1 MSLKSTR
8 RDLTA
13 ILASRRLRAV
23 SLLSIS
29 SGLPLGL
36 VTVAIPAWMTMVGAD
51 IRTVGLLTAAQA
63 PYAFKFLW
71 APLVD
76 RLGVPGLSGKRGW
89 IFASQIALAALT
101 FALAAQAHSPQ
112 VGLVAALALL
122 VALASATQDIA
133 IDAYAVEVLQSDEQ
147 GLAVGTR
154 TALYRAAMWLSGAI
168 AISVGPLVGWSW
180 TVAALALIYL
190 ALLPVTWRSPSPEG
204 TSPPPQTLREAVL
217 APLIGLWLK
226 PRALEIVAFVLL
238 YKLAD
243 NLAVALVRP
252 FLVQV
257 GFAPIDVGVAS
268 GTVGL
273 IATLLGT
280 FLGGL
285 WTNRLGVGR
294 SLWVFGLLQAFA
306 NGGYAL
312 LAESGPNRAL
322 LYAATAF
329 DSGASGLGTGA
340 FMVLLLRLTSKRFSA
355 TQYAVLSSL
364 FAIGRTVAGPVAGVL
379 ADALGWRDFFL
390 VTIAF
395 SAPGLCLLRRFVPW
409 RERDLPASIEGDG
422 GRDVM
427 CSPLAIERRALVGP
441 VIGGGILG
449 FALATVALMAT
460 AALKAH
466 RLGEAFS
473 ALDWLMALL
482 KPSSLGA
489 ALDLLGALACAM
501 LLGLTLAAHRAAQ
514 LAQRLDSPPKAPEM
528 PATPAS

>member
-257 GFAPIDVGVAS
+257 GFAPIDVVS
-268 GTVGL
+268 S
-273 IATLLGT
+273 
-280 FLGGL
+280 
-285 WTNRLGVGR
+285 RR
-294 SLWVFGLLQAFA
+294 SSA
-306 NGGYAL
+306 
-312 LAESGPNRAL
+312 P
-322 LYAATAF
+322 
-329 DSGASGLGTGA
+329 
-340 FMVLLLRLTSKRFSA
+340 FSA
-355 TQYAVLSSL
+355 DFGQTASAWAVRCGSSGSCRPL
-364 FAIGRTVAGPVAGVL
+364 PTAVTRSSPNQGQTGRCSTRPRPLTRAPRG
-379 ADALGWRDFFL
+379 
-390 VTIAF
+390 
-395 SAPGLCLLRRFVPW
+395 SAQAPSWF
-409 RERDLPASIEGDG
+409 
-422 GRDVM
+422 
-427 CSPLAIERRALVGP
+427 CS
-441 VIGGGILG
+441 
-449 FALATVALMAT
+449 
-460 AALKAH
+460 
-466 RLGEAFS
+466 
-473 ALDWLMALL
+473 
-482 KPSSLGA
+482 
-489 ALDLLGALACAM
+489 
-501 LLGLTLAAHRAAQ
+501 
-514 LAQRLDSPPKAPEM
+514 
-528 PATPAS
+528 